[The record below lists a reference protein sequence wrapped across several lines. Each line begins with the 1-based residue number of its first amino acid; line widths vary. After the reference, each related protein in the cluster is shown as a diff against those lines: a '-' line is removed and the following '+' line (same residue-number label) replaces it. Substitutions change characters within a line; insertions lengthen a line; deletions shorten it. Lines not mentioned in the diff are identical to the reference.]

1 MQSSISK
8 IIQEVLKKYRLSQ
21 LLSQEQLAE
30 KAGLDRTYI
39 SGFERGIRNISLLS
53 LEKILDGLDLTYNK
67 FFNLCLSELGVNNDE
82 KSV

>member
-67 FFNLCLSELGVNNDE
+67 FFNLCLSELGGE
-82 KSV
+82 Q